1 MGLEPADDIL
11 LADNKAEN
19 NHEACYE
26 LEVVG
31 VHSDVVAVAAGNE
44 HEGAVED

>member
-1 MGLEPADDIL
+1 MLLEPADDIL

-19 NHEACYE
+19 NHGACYE

-31 VHSDVVAVAAGNE
+31 VHSDVVAVSSGDE
-44 HEGAVED
+44 HQCAVND